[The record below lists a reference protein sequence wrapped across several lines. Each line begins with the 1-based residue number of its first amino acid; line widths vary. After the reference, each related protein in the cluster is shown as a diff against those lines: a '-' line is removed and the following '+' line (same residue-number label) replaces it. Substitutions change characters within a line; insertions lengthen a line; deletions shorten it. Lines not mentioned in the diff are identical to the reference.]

1 MSEPAARRPRVLGA
15 ALALAGS
22 LVGATMTAGGSDP
35 RLLVMDLP
43 SGRVWDGAVRALG
56 AYTLTR
62 ASEGVIET
70 ARTERVP
77 RPDERGAERVT
88 ERITVRVEAVAVLVT
103 RVTVMVDAQVLRD
116 GRWQPLAESPVTVR
130 TVLDRIRAE
139 IG

>member
-1 MSEPAARRPRVLGA
+1 
-15 ALALAGS
+15 
-22 LVGATMTAGGSDP
+22 
-35 RLLVMDLP
+35 
-43 SGRVWDGAVRALG
+43 
-56 AYTLTR
+56 
-62 ASEGVIET
+62 VIET

-77 RPDERGAERVT
+77 RPDERGAERVA